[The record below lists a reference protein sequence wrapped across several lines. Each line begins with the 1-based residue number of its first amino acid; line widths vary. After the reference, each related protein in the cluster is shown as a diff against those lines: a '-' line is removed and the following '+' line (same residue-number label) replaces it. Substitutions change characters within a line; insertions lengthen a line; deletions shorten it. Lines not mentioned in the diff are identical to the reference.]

1 MTREIKFRGKT
12 KEGQWTIGSYF
23 CMHHNDERNHIH
35 HFVIPENTPIPKNKT
50 IGKIQVEVQ
59 EDTVGQFTGLH
70 DKNGKEIYEGD
81 IVRTL
86 VSRLNATKN
95 KQYRNFVIRYDAPH
109 FWNGYDTLL
118 MSKFR
123 IEVIGNIHDNP
134 ELLKEE

>member
-1 MTREIKFRGKT
+1 MSREIKFRAKALD
-12 KEGQWTIGSYF
+12 GSWEYGDLHLH
-23 CMHHNDERNHIH
+23 CAHPHIH
-35 HFVIPENTPIPKNKT
+35 TLNVYRMYIDPK
-50 IGKIQVEVQ
+50 
-59 EDTVGQFTGLH
+59 TVGQFTGLH

-95 KQYRNFVIRYDAPH
+95 KKYRNFVIRYDAPH

-118 MSKFR
+118 MSEWR
-123 IEVIGNIHDNP
+123 MEVIGNIHDNP